1 MSNSKDPDAPF
12 IQLGKHGSFRGFS
25 AARHNHR
32 RAPSVTG
39 EEVPV
44 EHDTA
49 ASSLI
54 SSGGSPSSPT
64 GAPPGSPEMLR
75 TPSRDPNLEFQPN
88 DMNELVFRPYDL
100 SAVMVDPLPK
110 PSRSSASNADQ
121 KSRLKHLKVLVKEF
135 NLLIAECG
143 DLGSGMRWS
152 ERCTMAQ
159 TMCNNIV
166 SCLNEYAHLPSGSRS
181 VEPGG
186 GHRRRGSLDR
196 MLGRGRKASRAK
208 PPSKATPK
216 DIETLLELNILGKVG
231 LRYQRIL
238 RVVGA
243 VVAFRDLS
251 LDNVNIDRRLGLLE
265 KIWRQSDVAQVKSV
279 EIRIRIREDRV
290 RVRVRERVRVRVRAR
305 V

>member
-1 MSNSKDPDAPF
+1 MSESKDPDAPF

-39 EEVPV
+39 EEAPV
-44 EHDTA
+44 EEHDTA

-54 SSGGSPSSPT
+54 PSGGSPSSPS

-100 SAVMVDPLPK
+100 SAVVDPLPK

-143 DLGSGMRWS
+143 DLDSGMRWS
-152 ERCTMAQ
+152 DRCTMAQ

-166 SCLNEYAHLPSGSRS
+166 SCLNEYAHLPSGPSGSRS
-181 VEPGG
+181 VEPAG

-216 DIETLLELNILGKVG
+216 DMETLLELNILGKVG

-243 VVAFRDLS
+243 VAAFRDLS

-265 KIWRQSDVAQVKSV
+265 KIWRQSDVAQVKST
-279 EIRIRIREDRV
+279 EIV
-290 RVRVRERVRVRVRAR
+290 RVERISAGTSSKTESDS
-305 V
+305 